1 MNSSW
6 FAMTQTGRPAPIE
19 EITQIYAKP
28 VNDLYCRAQQKAF
41 LQHHGQDEER
51 ERVRETLRPAVIFKS
66 TTLILLCRHQP
77 KMHNKI

>member
-1 MNSSW
+1 
-6 FAMTQTGRPAPIE
+6 MTQTGCPAPIE

-51 ERVRETLRPAVIFKS
+51 ECE
-66 TTLILLCRHQP
+66 RH
-77 KMHNKI
+77 